1 MHRRLREAPLGE
13 QRRAMPR
20 PPDNVIPFRRKPRKW
35 TRPEDFG
42 HDPGK
47 PPKPPKRPKRGW
59 LRKLAAWAL
68 IAAVIALA
76 VGYSLW
82 R

>member
-1 MHRRLREAPLGE
+1 
-13 QRRAMPR
+13 MPR
-20 PPDNVIPFRRKPRKW
+20 PSDNVIPFRRKPRKW

-47 PPKPPKRPKRGW
+47 PPKPPRPPKGPKRER

-68 IAAVIALA
+68 IAAAVALA